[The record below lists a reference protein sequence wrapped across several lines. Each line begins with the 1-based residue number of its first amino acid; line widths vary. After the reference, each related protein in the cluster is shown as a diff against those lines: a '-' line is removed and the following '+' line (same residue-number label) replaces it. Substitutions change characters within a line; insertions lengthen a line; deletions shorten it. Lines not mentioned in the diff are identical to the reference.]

1 MELKVY
7 NTLTGKKEVFKSI
20 HKNRVGMYVCG
31 PTVYGEPHLGH
42 ARSSITFDIVFRFLD
57 FLGYKVRYVRNITD
71 VGHLENELNEL
82 GEDKIAKKARIEQLE
97 PMEVAQHY
105 TNLYRES
112 MHTLNVKD
120 PSIEPTATG
129 HIPEQIETIQ
139 KIIENGLAYVK
150 NESVYF
156 DVQAFANKYRYGQ
169 LSGRVLEE
177 LQAISR
183 EDLEGSNEKNFHAD
197 FALWKKANTT
207 HIMQWNSPWGKGF
220 PGWHIECTAMSS
232 KYLGVPFDIHG
243 GGMDLKFPH
252 HEAEICQCLG
262 AHNTQPVN
270 YWLHNNM
277 VTLDG
282 QKMAKSKGNYITL
295 NELFTGN
302 HTLLQ
307 RAYAPMVVRFFILQ
321 AHYGSTIDFSNES
334 LIAAEVA
341 LKKLQQAL
349 KNSEL
354 LESKEKESKAQEL
367 EIEINKWC
375 NKCLDS
381 MNDDFNT
388 AETIAALFELSRIIN
403 TLFNQESNQVL
414 LSNSIINK
422 LKQTFKSYLVD
433 ILGITSLDTKIE
445 NGKLNQVME
454 VLIDI
459 RNKAKINK
467 DYEIADGIRNQLKN
481 IGIQLMDSNEKTN
494 FTIS

>member
-71 VGHLENELNEL
+71 VGHLEDELNEL

-112 MHTLNVKD
+112 MRTLNVKD

-403 TLFNQESNQVL
+403 TLFYQESNQVL

-445 NGKLNQVME
+445 DRKLNQVME